1 MSRTAK
7 TRVGAAPQLVTAIA
21 VPADSS
27 RSLHAI
33 GAGAL
38 ATMLSLLSFTSSLWA
53 QEHVRQPTTA
63 AVTTQ
68 PVDPANDI
76 APEPSTPKG
85 TLLLVSRALAAG
97 DTGTARQLIHAVT
110 PQDQKLLDLLMSR
123 TQANANFR
131 RAAAD
136 AFGAEAASQL
146 AADPAAEL
154 AQSEQR
160 IRQANVD
167 IDGDRA
173 TVQMDNNRIELL
185 RQQGQW
191 KLAMSNLTAGMD
203 AADVERHM
211 RLMQVFRDVVVQT
224 TEELTAGN
232 YKTVEQVSDAI
243 RSKLASEMLKA
254 STAPTTGQASTQ
266 PAE

>member
-1 MSRTAK
+1 MGSACGSVTWPARCAS
-7 TRVGAAPQLVTAIA
+7 RVG
-21 VPADSS
+21 
-27 RSLHAI
+27 SLPGI
-33 GAGAL
+33 GACAL
-38 ATMLSLLSFTSSLWA
+38 AAMLSLLSFTNALWA
-53 QEHVRQPTTA
+53 QEHVRQPSTA
-63 AVTTQ
+63 AATTR
-68 PVDPANDI
+68 PADPADDI

-85 TLLLVSRALAAG
+85 TLLLVSRALAVG
-97 DTGTARQLIHAVT
+97 DTATARQLIHAVT

-160 IRQANVD
+160 IRQADVA
-167 IDGDRA
+167 IDGDQA

-224 TEELTAGN
+224 TQELTAGE

-254 STAPTTGQASTQ
+254 STAPTTAQASTQ
-266 PAE
+266 PTE

>member
-1 MSRTAK
+1 MSPTAK
-7 TRVGAAPQLVTAIA
+7 SRIKSASGLAIWLA
-21 VPADSS
+21 RRGYRLRP
-27 RSLHAI
+27 LPAI
-33 GAGAL
+33 GGGAL
-38 ATMLSLLSFTSSLWA
+38 AAMLGLLSFTSSLWA
-53 QEHVRQPTTA
+53 QEHVRQPSTA
-63 AVTTQ
+63 AVTTR
-68 PVDPANDI
+68 PADPATDI
-76 APEPSTPKG
+76 AAEPSTPKG
-85 TLLLVSRALAAG
+85 TLLLVSRALAVG
-97 DTGTARQLIHAVT
+97 DTATARQLIHAVT
-110 PQDQKLLDLLMSR
+110 PQDQQLLDLLMSR

-131 RAAAD
+131 RAAAA

-160 IRQANVD
+160 IRQANVAL
-167 IDGDRA
+167 DGDMA

-224 TEELTAGN
+224 TEELTAGE

-243 RSKLASEMLKA
+243 RGKLASEMLRA